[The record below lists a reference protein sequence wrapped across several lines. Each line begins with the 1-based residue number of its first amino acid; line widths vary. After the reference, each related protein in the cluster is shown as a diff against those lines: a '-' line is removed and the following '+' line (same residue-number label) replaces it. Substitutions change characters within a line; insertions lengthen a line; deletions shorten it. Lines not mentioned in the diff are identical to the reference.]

1 MKNIRILP
9 ENIQFLVVKFSIYL
23 NRRVFVMKNEF
34 NRDYMPERAGNFH
47 MNNAVCHNN
56 ELVQDF
62 IAVLITCKSNENP
75 IAIIRTTFLKV
86 YKVLKSG

>member
-1 MKNIRILP
+1 MKI
-9 ENIQFLVVKFSIYL
+9 
-23 NRRVFVMKNEF
+23 EF
-34 NRDYMPERAGNFH
+34 NRDYMPEMASNFH
-47 MNNAVCHNN
+47 MNNPICHKN

-75 IAIIRTTFLKV
+75 TAIIRRTFPKV